1 MINDES
7 QLTYTI
13 ENLISV
19 SRIEYEATDAC
30 FSAFSD
36 EWDKA
41 MDTLTPE
48 EQVEAVGLRNDIQR
62 YVFDLLNI

>member
-1 MINDES
+1 MINDEN
-7 QLTYTI
+7 QLTSTI
-13 ENLISV
+13 ENLIST

-48 EQVEAVGLRNDIQR
+48 EQITAIGLREGIQR
-62 YVFDLLNI
+62 DVFDGLNI

>member
-7 QLTYTI
+7 QLTYMI
-13 ENLISV
+13 ENLIST
-19 SRIEYEATDAC
+19 SQIEHEATDAC

-36 EWDKA
+36 QWDKA

-48 EQVEAVGLRNDIQR
+48 EQVIAIGLKEGIRRD
-62 YVFDLLNI
+62 VFDGLNI

>member
-1 MINDES
+1 MINDED

-13 ENLISV
+13 ENLISI

-48 EQVEAVGLRNDIQR
+48 EQVIAVGLRDSIQKD
-62 YVFDLLNI
+62 VFDGLNI

>member
-13 ENLISV
+13 ENLISI
-19 SRIEYEATDAC
+19 SQIEHEATDAC

-36 EWDKA
+36 QWDKA
-41 MDTLTPE
+41 MDSLTPE
-48 EQVEAVGLRNDIQR
+48 EQVEAIGLRSDIQR
-62 YVFDLLNI
+62 DVFDLLNI